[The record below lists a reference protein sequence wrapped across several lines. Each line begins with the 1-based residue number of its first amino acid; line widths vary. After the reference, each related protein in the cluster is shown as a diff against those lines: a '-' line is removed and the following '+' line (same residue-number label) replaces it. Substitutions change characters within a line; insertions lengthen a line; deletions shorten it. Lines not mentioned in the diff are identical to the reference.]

1 MNLLLFL
8 LLYQYVLA
16 EDMYVVCNMADLSK
30 YEDIDSSEG
39 YEDLQV
45 IIYKSSI
52 KRMHLTYMKTKM
64 GIYNS
69 VLHVLYCSY
78 FIHKI
83 IFATMVLRDRV
94 HHECTATLKKERF
107 LWLPSLQRIQHQ
119 CFAEENAKQVNIST
133 NNQT

>member
-8 LLYQYVLA
+8 LLLHYVLA

-45 IIYKSSI
+45 IINDRLI
-52 KRMHLTYMKTKM
+52 NRMHLTYMKTRM

-69 VLHVLYCSY
+69 VLHVLFSN
-78 FIHKI
+78 INTNQI
-83 IFATMVLRDRV
+83 TFAIMV
-94 HHECTATLKKERF
+94 
-107 LWLPSLQRIQHQ
+107 
-119 CFAEENAKQVNIST
+119 
-133 NNQT
+133 